1 MLRVEIPDDLL
12 IRAVSDAVERQ
23 LSRINEFSG
32 YVDLKGA
39 CKYLAVGESQF
50 KEWVRLGYVD
60 DKALLYLAEVL
71 KVPVQDLFPARTGGN
86 RLHEFM
92 EKLETTRF

>member
-39 CKYLAVGESQF
+39 CKYLSVGESQF

-86 RLHEFM
+86 RIHESM
-92 EKLETTRF
+92 VKLETTRF